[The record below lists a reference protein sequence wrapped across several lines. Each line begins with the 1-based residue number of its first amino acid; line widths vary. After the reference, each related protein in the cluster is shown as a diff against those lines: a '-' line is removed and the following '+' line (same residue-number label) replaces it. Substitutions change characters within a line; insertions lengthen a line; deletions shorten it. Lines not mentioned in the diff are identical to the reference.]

1 MPFTC
6 IIAKDSA
13 SGKKYYGFSLEQGI
27 FNIGVDSGRYKVE
40 TLLAQEFLM
49 RRRQV
54 CPPSGTGYTADFAGP
69 RDTVAGLAFA
79 IQEQACARLEVAV
92 GSNRRRRCIPNS
104 TVISYVNSG
113 QAPQAG
119 VVAHLQLPR
128 YLHLLSAD
136 KPYNFNTQ
144 DSSYS
149 FAIGTLAA
157 GQAGRIVIRD
167 SVACAPGIMGL
178 EQCTKAWL
186 TPAPEAC
193 AWPQGYDGSFVE
205 ATGYCQQGRP
215 TFTLRNTGQS
225 MARARRLR
233 LWQDS
238 VLVYERPYRLDA
250 GDTLALA
257 VSPLSAATM
266 AVVEVEQDSLSPR
279 GRWQRAWASCLT
291 LSQAGGQ
298 QVQLPGSDS
307 PIEAR
312 ECLPIRDS
320 YDPNDKQVDPKGIGT
335 AGNIEPGTR
344 LRYRLRFMNK
354 GNDTAFAVR
363 ITDMLSLHLD
373 LSTLRFGAASHP
385 YRASLSGEGRPVL
398 TFTFPGI
405 QLPDSTRS
413 GQASQG
419 FIDFSILPTSDAPL
433 GTRIENNADI
443 YFDFNDPVRTNTV
456 VNTLYRPVVDTSRS
470 DSVQV
475 ITSAR
480 KALPS
485 TFSARPNP
493 SSGQLELTAQAAGKL
508 EVRSAQ
514 GALLRSAYLPKG
526 TSYLD
531 LSALPRGLY
540 LLRMGN
546 QSLRWVRE

>member
-1 MPFTC
+1 M
-6 IIAKDSA
+6 
-13 SGKKYYGFSLEQGI
+13 LQ
-27 FNIGVDSGRYKVE
+27 
-40 TLLAQEFLM
+40 
-49 RRRQV
+49 RQV
-54 CPPSGTGYTADFAGP
+54 CPPPDTGYTADFAGP

-79 IQEQACARLEVAV
+79 IERRECAKLNVFLR
-92 GSNRRRRCIPNS
+92 SSRRRCWLNT
-104 TVISYVNSG
+104 TVIEYSNTGRV
-113 QAPQAG
+113 AQAG
-119 VVAHLQLPR
+119 VVAHLRLPQYIKLVR
-128 YLHLLSAD
+128 AD
-136 KPYNFNTQ
+136 RAFTYNAQ
-144 DSSYS
+144 DSTYS
-149 FAIGTLAA
+149 FAVGTLEPGAR
-157 GQAGRIVIRD
+157 GRIIIRD
-167 SVACAPGIMGL
+167 TVLCIRGLMGV

-225 MARARRLR
+225 MQRARRLR

-250 GDTLALA
+250 GDTLAVA

-298 QVQLPGSDS
+298 QVQHPGSDS

-335 AGNIEPGTR
+335 AGNVEPGTR

-363 ITDMLSLHLD
+363 ITDTLSLQLD
-373 LSTLRFGAASHP
+373 LATLRFGAASHP

-419 FIDFSILPTSDAPL
+419 FIDFSILPLAEAPL

-480 KALPS
+480 KVLPS

-540 LLRMGN
+540 LLRMGG
-546 QSLRWVRE
+546 QSVRWVRE